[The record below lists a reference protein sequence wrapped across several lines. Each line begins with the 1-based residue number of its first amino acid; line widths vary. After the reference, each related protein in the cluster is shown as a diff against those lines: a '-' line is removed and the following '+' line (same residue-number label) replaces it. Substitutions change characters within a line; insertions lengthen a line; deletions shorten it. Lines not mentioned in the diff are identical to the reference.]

1 MEFMWN
7 WIKRSLDRLTNP
19 DEESSSDNQQDIE
32 SGTPSPVN
40 KDIIVRDET
49 TRKRKRAQPDVVTD
63 RAEVDP
69 KALVKKI
76 KREEQKRHREEC
88 ATHSNTVNEYTNL
101 AQTYGGL
108 FSLATAMSAVSKTAG
123 SVNFGWV
130 FFLGGIVKGFG
141 SLVNIFRGDRSIA
154 GPLGLIEAPIE
165 IVLGAAMTAI
175 SSILLTMDSDDP
187 AYMRLQ
193 ITNGILA
200 GMITGLLSVEQGYHR
215 IRTMFNTNNA
225 PSEPSIKT
233 ASPVLDKAAEKEAEK
248 AKHRKMCSQSSH
260 QVNDYV
266 NMAQSYAGL
275 FSLSTA
281 MSMGSPTAGSENY
294 GWILFLGGLI
304 KGFGSGVNIIRGDRS
319 IAGPLGLIEAPVEM
333 LLGAAMLATSS
344 TLLTT
349 SPDDPAYNALQ
360 ITNGI
365 LSGMAS
371 GLLTLEQGYHKMR
384 TVNEET
390 PTILTRSL

>member
-1 MEFMWN
+1 MWD
-7 WIKRSLDRLTNP
+7 WIKNFLNRLTSP
-19 DEESSSDNQQDIE
+19 DDESPADNHHDIE
-32 SGTPSPVN
+32 RGTPPPILN
-40 KDIIVRDET
+40 RDIIIREET
-49 TRKRKRAQPDVVTD
+49 TRKRKRHQPDVIPDKTVAD
-63 RAEVDP
+63 K
-69 KALVKKI
+69 KALAKKTKLEQQKI
-76 KREEQKRHREEC
+76 QREKS
-88 ATHSNTVNEYTNL
+88 ATHSNRVNEYTNL

-165 IVLGAAMTAI
+165 MVLGAAMTAI

-200 GMITGLLSVEQGYHR
+200 AMITGLLSVEQGYHR
-215 IRTMFNTNNA
+215 IRTMFETKNEASA
-225 PSEPSIKT
+225 PGIKT
-233 ASPVLDKAAEKEAEK
+233 ASLVTDKEAEK
-248 AKHRKMCSQSSH
+248 EKEQLRHRKMCAQSSH
-260 QVNDYV
+260 QVNDYI

-281 MSMGSPTAGSENY
+281 MSMGNPTAGSENY
-294 GWILFLGGLI
+294 GWILFLGGLM

-319 IAGPLGLIEAPVEM
+319 IAGPLGLIEAPIEM

-344 TLLTT
+344 TLLTMNQ
-349 SPDDPAYNALQ
+349 DDPSYNALQ

-371 GLLTLEQGYHKMR
+371 GLLTLEQGYHKIR
-384 TVNEET
+384 TANEET
-390 PTILTRSL
+390 PAPAIYLK